1 MIDLSK
7 DYFFIEDENGNSLK
21 HDILF
26 SFDGD
31 NDGNTYIVH
40 TADEKDETGSLL
52 IYASFINEEKYGDK
66 LMNIEDDDIFS
77 EIEKLLSELMER
89 VRAKQGEKSE
99 SKQSDN

>member
-7 DYFFIEDENGNSLK
+7 DYFFVEDENGIFLK

-26 SFDGD
+26 SFDGN

-40 TADEKDETGSLL
+40 TADEKDEAGSLL

-66 LMNIEDDDIFS
+66 LMNIEDDDTFN
-77 EIEKLLSELMER
+77 EIKRLLTELMEK
-89 VRAKQGEKSE
+89 VREKYEEHVE
-99 SKQSDN
+99 S